1 MKKSYWLKK
10 ISIPNS
16 DLFLEYLRTVIPW
29 LKSVG
34 GVVIKRDISQDSDS
48 AKWDGGNLGMI
59 IEFESKLAAKK
70 AFYSEVFQNYLKT
83 RDLIDLVTIS
93 TL

>member
-10 ISIPNS
+10 ISIANS
-16 DLFLEYLRTVIPW
+16 DLFIEYIRTVLPW

-34 GVVIKRDISQDSDS
+34 GIVIKKDIKQNSNSY
-48 AKWDGGNLGMI
+48 KWDGGQLGMV
-59 IEFESKLAAKK
+59 IEFESKLIAKK

-83 RDLIDLVTIS
+83 RDLTDLVTIS

>member
-10 ISIPNS
+10 ISIANS
-16 DLFLEYLRTVIPW
+16 DLFLEYIRTVIPW

-34 GVVIKRDISQDSDS
+34 GVVIKKDINQNSNSFN
-48 AKWDGGNLGMI
+48 WDGGQLGMI
-59 IEFESKLAAKK
+59 IEFESNLIAKK
-70 AFYSEVFQNYLKT
+70 AFYSEVFQNYLKS
-83 RDLIDLVTIS
+83 RDLTTLVTIS

>member
-10 ISIPNS
+10 ISIANS
-16 DLFLEYLRTVIPW
+16 DLFLEYIRTVIPW

-34 GVVIKRDISQDSDS
+34 GVVIKKDINQNSNSNN
-48 AKWDGGNLGMI
+48 WDGGQLGMV
-59 IEFESKLAAKK
+59 IEFESKLIAKK
-70 AFYSEVFQNYLKT
+70 AFYSEVFQNYLKS

-93 TL
+93 TF